1 MKTND
6 ERYAMDDLGFYILL
20 TAVGLFLFACLV
32 GLMVLL

>member
-1 MKTND
+1 MNNHD

-20 TAVGLFLFACLV
+20 TAVGLFACVV